1 MTMSDLESDG
11 AEKAQVP
18 QTGSFPGTW
27 RIFLPACSP
36 DPGPGQAQAGERP
49 PRAEEPTSV
58 QPIYADVPLGQFS
71 SCFWRAGWG
80 LGRATEENE
89 EGICQNL
96 SVHSCPLARGQKE
109 LGVSETKSELITL
122 FALSLSCIV

>member
-11 AEKAQVP
+11 GEKAQVP
-18 QTGSFPGTW
+18 QTGSLPGTW

-71 SCFWRAGWG
+71 TCFWRSGRRG
-80 LGRATEENE
+80 LAFSTGKTS
-89 EGICQNL
+89 GL
-96 SVHSCPLARGQKE
+96 SYAQGQ
-109 LGVSETKSELITL
+109 
-122 FALSLSCIV
+122 

>member
-1 MTMSDLESDG
+1 MYFVVVVFQGRVLAKCTCVC
-11 AEKAQVP
+11 AQNIAR
-18 QTGSFPGTW
+18 S
-27 RIFLPACSP
+27 
-36 DPGPGQAQAGERP
+36 
-49 PRAEEPTSV
+49 
-58 QPIYADVPLGQFS
+58 S

-96 SVHSCPLARGQKE
+96 SVRSCPLARGQKE